1 MSFSESFKNV
11 VEEWLTQQKDA
22 VIPRSKEFNDSG
34 MTFYIR
40 AGRRWNTAQGEIER
54 AVSIAR
60 VDVNEVSRGKGVF
73 TEFRL
78 WMEDTAQRLK
88 YNAVYVDQ
96 VHSEILQA
104 SLPRHGYV
112 RDRSTDPMEHIYR
125 KSVDPEEI
133 AEQAAP
139 VEDYDGF
146 AIYDGANK
154 TYVTALVGPHIRSHE
169 EIHKAMLIT
178 GRALA
183 HEVRDSLRGP
193 QSTRYRVVQVEG
205 NA

>member
-1 MSFSESFKNV
+1 MSFSKSFKAV

-78 WMEDTAQRLK
+78 WMEDMAQRLK

-104 SLPRHGYV
+104 ALPRHGYV

-193 QSTRYRVVQVEG
+193 QSTRYHVVQVEG

>member
-1 MSFSESFKNV
+1 MSFSNSFKAV

-54 AVSIAR
+54 AVSISR
-60 VDVNEVSRGKGVF
+60 VAVSPVSQNKGVF

-78 WMEDTAQRLK
+78 WMEDAALRMA

-104 SLPRHGYV
+104 TLPRHGYV

-125 KSVDPEEI
+125 KAVGPDAI
-133 AEQAAP
+133 AETEP
-139 VEDYDGF
+139 VEDCDGYV
-146 AIYDGANK
+146 IYDGANK
-154 TYVTALVGPHIRSHE
+154 TYITALVGPSIRSHQ
-169 EIHKAMLIT
+169 EIHKAMVIK

-193 QSTRYRVVQVEG
+193 QSTRYHVVQIEG
-205 NA
+205 EE

>member
-139 VEDYDGF
+139 VEDYAGF

-193 QSTRYRVVQVEG
+193 QSTRYHVVQVEG

>member
-1 MSFSESFKNV
+1 MSFSKSFKAV

-78 WMEDTAQRLK
+78 WMEDMAQRLK

-193 QSTRYRVVQVEG
+193 QSTRYHVVQVEG